1 MGERARLY
9 RAGGGGEEG
18 TSGEEMNAGV
28 GNNRRLTA
36 NKEVGRKRLCSHSR
50 AKVKFRVAGSS
61 VPPPHTPHTHTS
73 LTVEGRRCSRKEPPQ
88 TWAEHRKAP
97 GRLNIII

>member
-18 TSGEEMNAGV
+18 ASGEEMNAGV

-36 NKEVGRKRLCSHSR
+36 NKEVGRKRLRSHSAR
-50 AKVKFRVAGSS
+50 RSNLELRVRLS
-61 VPPPHTPHTHTS
+61 PPP
-73 LTVEGRRCSRKEPPQ
+73 
-88 TWAEHRKAP
+88 
-97 GRLNIII
+97 RL